1 VTNAHGRE
9 REHGGGKSIAVGGVM
24 KDQFIREKFTKEQS
38 FARKLWHLQMKKPG
52 VSPGFSGMRE

>member
-1 VTNAHGRE
+1 
-9 REHGGGKSIAVGGVM
+9 VGGVM

-52 VSPGFSGMRE
+52 FSPGFSGMRE